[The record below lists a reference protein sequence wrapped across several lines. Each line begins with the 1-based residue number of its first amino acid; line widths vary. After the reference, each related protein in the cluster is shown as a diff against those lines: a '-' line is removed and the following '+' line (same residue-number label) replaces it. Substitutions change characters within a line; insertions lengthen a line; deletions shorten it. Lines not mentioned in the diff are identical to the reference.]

1 MFSPDSKGVSNYVYL
16 ITSESCIIASLLI
29 LRMHFPWLF
38 SGWIAQWWPI
48 IVYGLAFG
56 SIAIGEWLRRA
67 GRESI
72 ADPIERQSILLPVI
86 PILATLI
93 PKWSLVGSFW
103 SQPISLSL
111 LLLISGVAYMVIG
124 NYRKWTI
131 LKSIAML
138 LFLGAFWSMLHS
150 QDHLKLM
157 EHPQLWLI
165 PPALATLVFVERNRD
180 ELAGSVVTGMRYMG
194 LLVIYMSSSVE
205 MIFKSFELQFWAPV
219 VLLSLAVAGILV
231 GVGVRIRAF
240 LYCGS
245 WFVFVALFGMVWQA
259 QRAIGQVWPWWV
271 FGIFMG
277 VGLIALIGYFE
288 KNRAKFLKMVASLKE
303 WQA

>member
-1 MFSPDSKGVSNYVYL
+1 M
-16 ITSESCIIASLLI
+16 
-29 LRMHFPWLF
+29 
-38 SGWIAQWWPI
+38 
-48 IVYGLAFG
+48 
-56 SIAIGEWLRRA
+56 
-67 GRESI
+67 
-72 ADPIERQSILLPVI
+72 
-86 PILATLI
+86 
-93 PKWSLVGSFW
+93 
-103 SQPISLSL
+103 
-111 LLLISGVAYMVIG
+111 
-124 NYRKWTI
+124 
-131 LKSIAML
+131 LKSVAML

-288 KNRAKFLKMVASLKE
+288 KNRAKLLKMVASLKE